1 MKHPVKHPVKHTEP
15 TAQASR
21 DPNAKPPLIVLL
33 GPTAVGKTA
42 LSLDLAQAFQGEIVS
57 ADSRQI
63 YRGMDIGTAKPT
75 PEERRRV
82 PHHLLDIR
90 EPDQPLSLAEY
101 QALAVQ
107 AIQEI
112 HARGRTP
119 FLVGGTALYV
129 KAVVTGMRIPDVP
142 PDPALRQELETLA
155 REQGAHALHGRL
167 QELDPVAAAR
177 IHPHNVRRVIRALE
191 IVLRTGRPKSE
202 LEGAEPPPFRSLLV
216 GLDMPREQ
224 LHARIQARIQRMIQA
239 GWVTETERLLAAGYP
254 ENLPALTSLGYRELV
269 AHLRGELSLEEAVQ
283 RIRVETHR
291 FVRHQYTWF
300 RRMEGVH
307 WFDMSRA
314 PQTAIR
320 ELVAAFLAQEGG
332 EHVPG

>member
-1 MKHPVKHPVKHTEP
+1 M
-15 TAQASR
+15 AQTNPPIHQS
-21 DPNAKPPLIVLL
+21 PNPLLPPLVVLL

-42 LSLDLAQAFQGEIVS
+42 LSLELAQGFQGEIVS

-63 YRGMDIGTAKPT
+63 YRRMDIGTAKPT
-75 PEERRRV
+75 PEERQRV

-101 QALAVQ
+101 QALAIRTIQ
-107 AIQEI
+107 AIQ
-112 HARGRTP
+112 ARGRVP

-142 PDPALRQELETLA
+142 PDPALRQELEALA
-155 REQGAHALHGRL
+155 REQGAEALHRRL
-167 QELDPVAAAR
+167 QERDPVTAAQ
-177 IHPHNVRRVIRALE
+177 IHPHNVRRVVRALE

-224 LHARIQARIQRMIQA
+224 LHARIEARIRRMILE
-239 GWVTETERLLAAGYP
+239 GWVEETARLLAAGYP
-254 ENLPALTSLGYRELV
+254 ESLPALTSLGYRELV
-269 AHLRGELSLEEAVQ
+269 AHLRGELSLEEAIQ

-307 WFDMSRA
+307 WFDMSRS
-314 PQTAIR
+314 PQLAIR
-320 ELVAAFLAQEGG
+320 ELVAAFLAEGQESA
-332 EHVPG
+332 

>member
-1 MKHPVKHPVKHTEP
+1 M
-15 TAQASR
+15 
-21 DPNAKPPLIVLL
+21 
-33 GPTAVGKTA
+33 GKTA
-42 LSLDLAQAFQGEIVS
+42 LSLELAQEFRGEIVS

-90 EPDQPLSLAEY
+90 DPDQPLSLAEY
-101 QALAVQ
+101 QALAIRTIQ
-107 AIQEI
+107 AIQ
-112 HARGRTP
+112 ARGRAP

-142 PDPALRQELETLA
+142 PDPALRQELEALA
-155 REQGAHALHGRL
+155 REQGAEALHRRL
-167 QELDPVAAAR
+167 QERDPVTAAQ
-177 IHPHNVRRVIRALE
+177 IHPHNVRRVVRALE

-224 LHARIQARIQRMIQA
+224 LHARIEARIRRMILE
-239 GWVTETERLLAAGYP
+239 GWVEETARLLAAGYP
-254 ENLPALTSLGYRELV
+254 ESLPALTSLGYRELV
-269 AHLRGELSLEEAVQ
+269 AHLRGELSLEEAIQ

-300 RRMEGVH
+300 RRMEGGH
-307 WFDMSRA
+307 WFDMSRS
-314 PQTAIR
+314 PQPAIR
-320 ELVAAFLAQEGG
+320 ELVTAFLAEGQESA
-332 EHVPG
+332 